1 MRAMVEEVS
10 ATLGAISLL
19 LDAWYMKRYLIF
31 DVLTRDAIVIGQA
44 TLPCMSRRHRENQD
58 GPASTATASP
68 RRSSRR
74 LRKRT
79 RNCRSTA
86 ATAPFTIA
94 PPSAGPASSA
104 GVLSKPFG
112 YRCSSMA
119 NGQRNGFSVH

>member
-10 ATLGAISLL
+10 ASLGAITLL
-19 LDAWYMKRYLIF
+19 LDAWSMKGYLIF

-44 TLPCMSRRHRENQD
+44 TLPCISRRHRESQD

-74 LRKRT
+74 LGKRT

-86 ATAPFTIA
+86 APFARRLQGPLPRRPSCPSRLGIDVRRWQMESRTA
-94 PPSAGPASSA
+94 SA
-104 GVLSKPFG
+104 VD
-112 YRCSSMA
+112 
-119 NGQRNGFSVH
+119 